1 MVEQHGVLFH
11 EEEGRGKGPLEVE
24 SVTKGREVGEE
35 GVGEGLGREGV
46 VSGEGFE
53 GLPCLISVA
62 G

>member
-11 EEEGRGKGPLEVE
+11 KEEGRGKGPLEVE
-24 SVTKGREVGEE
+24 SVTKGGEVAEE
-35 GVGEGLGREGV
+35 RVGDEFGREGV

-53 GLPCLISVA
+53 RLPCLISVV